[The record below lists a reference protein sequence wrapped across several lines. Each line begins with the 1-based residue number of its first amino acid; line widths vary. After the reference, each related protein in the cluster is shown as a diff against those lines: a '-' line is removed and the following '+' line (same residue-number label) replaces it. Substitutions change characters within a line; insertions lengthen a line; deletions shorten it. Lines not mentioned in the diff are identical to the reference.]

1 MLHPL
6 QILEQYWGHTGFRPN
21 QQKIIEAVLEN
32 QDCLALLPTG
42 GGKSVCFQVPALIKE
57 GICIVVSP
65 LIALMQDQV
74 ATLNQKGIKAMA
86 LTNVN
91 HYSELERML
100 DNCVFGNYKFLY
112 ISPERLENKLV
123 QARIKSMKVSL
134 IAVDEAHCISQWG
147 HDFRPAYRNI
157 KTLRTLCPHTAV
169 IALTA
174 TATKH
179 VIKDIT
185 EQLGFLGPKIFKS
198 SFFRPNLSYH
208 SMTIEDPKHKT
219 ISLLKKVKSSAIVY
233 VRSRIET
240 EQLATTLELQG
251 ISSGFYHGGMSFK
264 KKEVMYS
271 DWINNKFSVM
281 VATNAFGMGIDK
293 SDVEMVIHLTIPDS
307 LEAYFQESGRAGRNG
322 EKAFAYLITG
332 PDTVLN
338 MKPWFENLILDVLFL
353 KLIYKKLCTY
363 FQIAYGDYNTERLG
377 DRKSVV

>member
-32 QDCLALLPTG
+32 NDCLAMLPTG

-185 EQLGFLGPKIFKS
+185 EQLGFLGPKLFKS
-198 SFFRPNLSYH
+198 SFFRSNLS
-208 SMTIEDPKHKT
+208 
-219 ISLLKKVKSSAIVY
+219 
-233 VRSRIET
+233 
-240 EQLATTLELQG
+240 
-251 ISSGFYHGGMSFK
+251 
-264 KKEVMYS
+264 
-271 DWINNKFSVM
+271 
-281 VATNAFGMGIDK
+281 
-293 SDVEMVIHLTIPDS
+293 
-307 LEAYFQESGRAGRNG
+307 
-322 EKAFAYLITG
+322 
-332 PDTVLN
+332 
-338 MKPWFENLILDVLFL
+338 
-353 KLIYKKLCTY
+353 
-363 FQIAYGDYNTERLG
+363 
-377 DRKSVV
+377 